1 MQAGR
6 QPKSQSP
13 IGGKSPFGC
22 CFQLSVIILYQNKAQ
37 NLFLPP
43 HPPLPLGSFIL
54 CAVTPLAKR
63 KKTNCY
69 RRVFGTASRK
79 NETVK
84 FLLGTSSAPRGLTTT
99 RIVVTSVCEGRRSLL
114 RDGSDDN
121 NKVAHPHSGISF

>member
-13 IGGKSPFGC
+13 IGGKSPFGR
-22 CFQLSVIILYQNKAQ
+22 CFQLSVIILNQNKAQ

-43 HPPLPLGSFIL
+43 ASPPTGIFHRL
-54 CAVTPLAKR
+54 CCYAVN
-63 KKTNCY
+63 KKKKKKNCY
-69 RRVFGTASRK
+69 QRLFGTASRK

-114 RDGSDDN
+114 RDGSNAN
-121 NKVAHPHSGISF
+121 NKVAHPHSGFSF